1 MPVLHGVFL
10 TLGAIVEID
19 NKIER
24 EYITPLLAI
33 DVEILTIRQDA
44 SFAEKRWEIGCYFYC
59 FLKEIG
65 GNVFDQIFFPLC
77 FIAVCLIYEKL

>member
-1 MPVLHGVFL
+1 MCIYLSQMPVLHGVFL

-44 SFAEKRWEIGCYFYC
+44 SFAEKR
-59 FLKEIG
+59 
-65 GNVFDQIFFPLC
+65 
-77 FIAVCLIYEKL
+77 

>member
-1 MPVLHGVFL
+1 MPVLHSVFL

-44 SFAEKRWEIGCYFYC
+44 SFAEKR
-59 FLKEIG
+59 
-65 GNVFDQIFFPLC
+65 
-77 FIAVCLIYEKL
+77 

>member
-1 MPVLHGVFL
+1 MYIPKSDASFAWCVLD
-10 TLGAIVEID
+10 TWCYIVEID

-44 SFAEKRWEIGCYFYC
+44 SFAEKR
-59 FLKEIG
+59 
-65 GNVFDQIFFPLC
+65 
-77 FIAVCLIYEKL
+77 